1 MLERWQQRWPVLS
14 FPFAVLRKMQDDR
27 ASSLAALVAYY
38 AFFGIFPLLL
48 VLVTVLGIVLKDNP
62 DLQARIIDSAASQ
75 IPVLGS
81 QLVSSQGTGLEAT
94 GIGLV
99 VGLVGTFIGA
109 RGMGGAF
116 RRTCN
121 TAWGVPWQLHMGVKG
136 FFARLGVI
144 IVVCGGLV
152 ATSVVSG
159 FVVSTFSIG
168 VLGRSGGVLLTCI
181 LNVGV
186 FALSFRLCTSTAVPF
201 RNLWVGAVVAAV
213 SWTALQLLGGML
225 ITRSVARASDVY
237 GTFALVIGLLTW
249 LYVSSYATIVS
260 LQIDVVRA
268 RGLWPRGFF
277 VRESLNAADRRA
289 LTSYVEAEQRVPAQ
303 RITVT
308 YDP

>member
-1 MLERWQQRWPVLS
+1 MI
-14 FPFAVLRKMQDDR
+14 
-27 ASSLAALVAYY
+27 
-38 AFFGIFPLLL
+38 G
-48 VLVTVLGIVLKDNP
+48 T
-62 DLQARIIDSAASQ
+62 
-75 IPVLGS
+75 
-81 QLVSSQGTGLEAT
+81 QLVESQGTGLQAS
-94 GIGLV
+94 GLALG

-121 TAWGVPWQLHMGVKG
+121 TVWGVPWQLHMGVKG

-159 FVVSTFSIG
+159 LVVSTFSIG
-168 VLGRSGGVLLTCI
+168 VLGRFGGVLLTGV

-201 RNLWVGAVVAAV
+201 RNLWVGSVLAATC
-213 SWTALQLLGGML
+213 WTALQIAGGLL
-225 ITRSVARASDVY
+225 ITHSIARASDVY

-260 LQIDVVRA
+260 LQVDVVRV
-268 RGLWPRGFF
+268 RRLWPRGFF
-277 VRESLNAADRRA
+277 LTTTAAQRGRPQGADLLRASRAEGAHAAHQRDVRPLRVCRIARGGAFGPRSRLPVPWLTTDVGPRVRPESLVRKWRSTSHPPASVRVQVVGFGPVSLPWA
-289 LTSYVEAEQRVPAQ
+289 LAPDDES
-303 RITVT
+303 
-308 YDP
+308 